1 METRSRG
8 RVTRMKT
15 TNPTVRGAVWAAL
28 LLLSAHAP
36 SALALADDKGLADLS
51 LQELANLPV
60 TSVSKKPEP
69 LSGAPAAIYVITNDD
84 IRRSGVRTLMGAL
97 RLAPNLQ
104 VAEADN
110 QNWAIGT
117 RGNNQTSTDK
127 LLVLIDGRIVYS
139 PIFSGTFWDA
149 QNVMLEDID
158 RIEVISGPGGTLWGT
173 NAVNGVINIIT
184 RKAQDSKGPLVA
196 AGGGK
201 HGGNAEARYG
211 GDLGDDGAYRF
222 YGMASDDYHSS
233 TPPELQ
239 KGTGELVTTP
249 IPDGQNLV
257 QTGFRTDW
265 QESDRQY
272 TLQGDAYQR
281 DEDNGINLPGSSFTR
296 VSGLNLVSHW
306 QDRLAGGSDL
316 QVLAYFDHTRR
327 DQPGNYDDGENIGDV
342 EFQQALPQM
351 YAQSFTW
358 GASYRYVADDYEP
371 APTSGLNFQ
380 PPDVNQN
387 WESLFA
393 QNESAL
399 SDSLRGILG
408 MRYERN
414 PYTGSEW
421 LPNGRLAWNVTDN
434 SMAWAAVSRAVRS
447 PSRLDVDLY
456 SPQQPPFFLVG
467 NPDFE
472 SEVVKVYEAGWRSE
486 PTPDFSYSVNAYHNY
501 SDNIRTETIVSLAP
515 FQVTFA
521 NGMTWS
527 TTGINAWAT
536 YKIVDNWRL
545 QAGFM
550 AQRESQHLQATAV
563 PASVSAEGDD
573 PTNQW
578 SLRSS
583 YDFGDAVEFDVT
595 VRHVGA
601 LTYLPVPAYTT
612 GDIRLGFEFGKAYEL
627 SLIGSNLFGPRHSEF
642 APVATSAQL
651 GRSYYL
657 RLTWRP

>member
-1 METRSRG
+1 
-8 RVTRMKT
+8 MKRPLSLST
-15 TNPTVRGAVWAAL
+15 ACAGAAL
-28 LLLSAHAP
+28 TLLMQVPAY
-36 SALALADDKGLADLS
+36 ADTAQEPLADLS

-84 IRRSGVRTLMGAL
+84 IRRAGVRTLLGAL

-104 VAEADN
+104 TAEQDN
-110 QNWAIGT
+110 QNWAVGA
-117 RGNNQTSTDK
+117 RGNNQTSADK
-127 LLVLIDGRIVYS
+127 MLVLIDGRIVYS

-196 AGGGK
+196 AGAGK
-201 HGGNAEARYG
+201 HGGNTEARYG
-211 GDLGDDGAYRF
+211 GDMGENGTYRF
-222 YGMASDDYHSS
+222 YGMVSDDYHSD
-233 TPPELQ
+233 TQPEPD
-239 KGTGELVTTP
+239 KTTGQSMSEP

-265 QESDRQY
+265 QEASQQY
-272 TLQGDAYQR
+272 TLQGDAYKR
-281 DEDNGINLPGSSFTR
+281 DEDNGILLPPNTEDVSFTR
-296 VSGLNLVSHW
+296 ISGMNLTSHW
-306 QDRLAGGSDL
+306 QDKLTGGSDV

-327 DQPGNYDDGENIGDV
+327 DIPGDYGDAENIGDV

-351 YAQSFTW
+351 HAQSFTW
-358 GASYRYVADDYEP
+358 GASYRYVADDVVNDP
-371 APTSGLNFQ
+371 FSGLNFE
-380 PPDVNQN
+380 PPQVEQN

-408 MRYERN
+408 LRYERN

-421 LPNGRLAWNVTDN
+421 LPNARLAWNVTDE
-434 SMAWAAVSRAVRS
+434 SLAWAAVSRAVRS

-472 SEVVKVYEAGWRSE
+472 SEVVKVYEAGWRSQ
-486 PTPDFSYSVNAYHNY
+486 PTSNFSYSVNAYHNT
-501 SDNIRTETIVSLAP
+501 SDNLRTETIVSLQP

-521 NGMTWS
+521 NGMSWS

-536 YKIVDNWRL
+536 YKVLDNWRL

-550 AQRESQHLQATAV
+550 AQKESQHLAPTAAAT
-563 PASVSAEGDD
+563 SISAEGDD
-573 PTNQW
+573 PSNQW

-583 YDFGDAVEFDVT
+583 YDFGDNLEFDVT
-595 VRHVGA
+595 ARHVGA
-601 LTYLPVPAYTT
+601 LPNLQVPAYTT
-612 GDIRLGFEFGKAYEL
+612 GDIRLGFEFGRDYEL
-627 SLIGSNLFGPRHSEF
+627 SLIGANLFGPSHVEF
-642 APVATSAQL
+642 APVASSAQY
-651 GRSYYL
+651 GRSYYI